1 MYIRCTEEAAGGE
14 YEYRNHHI
22 FVDRAHK
29 RPGHGFE
36 RPPGKGRTDRQP
48 CGSYGSRRKEKKGPI
63 TLGNCP
69 SIDTYDA
76 VIFGSPV
83 HGLSPSLEMK
93 SYLTGL
99 PTGQPKKASCFVTKG
114 LGGGKRVNKQMKA
127 ICTEKGLEILETG
140 IVTWP
145 RKSSKAAR
153 EKLIDRFERA

>member
-1 MYIRCTEEAAGGE
+1 MNIGIIIYSQTGHTRDLALALKDRLERDGQTVSLAEVTVVEE
-14 YEYRNHHI
+14 
-22 FVDRAHK
+22 K
-29 RPGHGFE
+29 
-36 RPPGKGRTDRQP
+36 K
-48 CGSYGSRRKEKKGPI
+48 KKGPV

-69 SIDTYDA
+69 SIDAYDA

-83 HGLSPSLEMK
+83 HGFSLSLEMK

-99 PTGQPKKASCFVTKG
+99 PTGQPKKASCFVTQG
-114 LGGGKRVNKQMKA
+114 LGGGKRSNKQMKA

-153 EKLIDRFERA
+153 EELIDRFARSLGK